1 MLSTASATG
10 VHTSTCPSVC
20 LSISTAFSRPVM
32 GPSLSQ
38 TSDTLPTTCPHP
50 RRAAL
55 PSTKSRRRLRM
66 SSWRFSSFLKV
77 SGQHTLG
84 GRFAVTPADPRGGL
98 GRCLW
103 RCSGGSAPPTD
114 PAAVPGRRGRGPG
127 IGSRGEGQ
135 SRGGGAGSRAS
146 DAPSHQHLPS
156 FCSALCS
163 RHRCGR
169 PCLPLKGTWN
179 FF

>member
-1 MLSTASATG
+1 
-10 VHTSTCPSVC
+10 
-20 LSISTAFSRPVM
+20 
-32 GPSLSQ
+32 
-38 TSDTLPTTCPHP
+38 
-50 RRAAL
+50 
-55 PSTKSRRRLRM
+55 M

-127 IGSRGEGQ
+127 MGSRGEGR

-156 FCSALCS
+156 FCSLCAPDTAVGGRVFRSKELGTFSNVICGNVFHCVVFLMALLRNYLHKTKFNTC
-163 RHRCGR
+163 
-169 PCLPLKGTWN
+169 TVQ
-179 FF
+179 